1 MLQVC
6 DNGKGMDMEM
16 IRELNEELP
25 SDVQPGQCIGVRN
38 VISRIQM
45 YYGPDGWVSF
55 EKAEPT
61 GLTVSIHIP
70 VEEGQGI

>member
-25 SDVQPGQCIGVRN
+25 SDVQPGKCIGVRN

-45 YYGPDGWVSF
+45 YYGSDGWVSF